1 MFGLAFWGLF
11 CFLPLPSLTLPCP
24 CTTSCWQS
32 PSELPLPGVEL
43 SSPAPQGTADPGRT
57 RKEINSHI
65 RVCPASPDPVSSHS
79 KSIIRSPGITRRG
92 CVTGLLAVASLV
104 VPVPVPSP
112 GICGMWICKAGLPS
126 PGKVE
131 KCGTEYPDRTEGPRS
146 PPSAPPRL
154 SGCVEVV
161 PPCSAP
167 EPRGHRSPRDTSPI
181 RHPHTA
187 CGILL
192 SQGDVLAELMR

>member
-1 MFGLAFWGLF
+1 MFSLAFWGLF
-11 CFLPLPSLTLPCP
+11 CFLPLPSVTLPCP

-57 RKEINSHI
+57 RKEINSHT

-104 VPVPVPSP
+104 AAPGLARWLRCPPSP
-112 GICGMWICKAGLPS
+112 
-126 PGKVE
+126 
-131 KCGTEYPDRTEGPRS
+131 RGPRQGRGDGRGHG
-146 PPSAPPRL
+146 SATLSHRGGISEEPRCRCRCRL
-154 SGCVEVV
+154 S
-161 PPCSAP
+161 
-167 EPRGHRSPRDTSPI
+167 RDPL
-181 RHPHTA
+181 HVD
-187 CGILL
+187 L
-192 SQGDVLAELMR
+192 